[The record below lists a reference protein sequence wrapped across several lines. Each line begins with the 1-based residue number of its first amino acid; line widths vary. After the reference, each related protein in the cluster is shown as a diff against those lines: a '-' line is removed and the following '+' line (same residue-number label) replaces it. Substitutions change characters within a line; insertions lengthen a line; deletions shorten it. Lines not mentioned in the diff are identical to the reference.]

1 MKKESFAIIEIGSTN
16 TKAHVYR
23 NGKVIYQNTATIE
36 FKKNY
41 AVNQSLNTTDLE
53 KLYEVIEKAKVYTP
67 NIYIFGCSIFRNI
80 TEQELQEVNHIL
92 MDKYQLSITVVSQKE
107 EALFTAYGCYQD
119 IDYDGNMCVFIG
131 GGGSTELI
139 FVKNK
144 EVVDQK
150 YYDFGVVDITNT
162 FPSLR
167 EDYNTCTFD
176 EVYSYVEKLLGDLN
190 TKSDI
195 LVLAGGD
202 HLYWYDTARYELEK
216 NTLYT
221 SKYQPYM
228 LTISRSDEY
237 DKNALDRSLNEIR
250 ENSDNPL
257 WFDGS
262 RAMKVITN
270 VISHKID
277 AKYIIPT
284 KLNMENGLIQKI
296 NAGEFESKKS
306 I

>member
-1 MKKESFAIIEIGSTN
+1 M
-16 TKAHVYR
+16 
-23 NGKVIYQNTATIE
+23 
-36 FKKNY
+36 
-41 AVNQSLNTTDLE
+41 NTTDLE
-53 KLYEVIEKAKVYTP
+53 KIYEVIEKAIVYTP

-80 TEQELQEVNHIL
+80 TEQELQEVNRVL

-107 EALFTAYGCYQD
+107 EALFTACGCYQD
-119 IDYDGNMCVFIG
+119 IDYDGNICVFIG
-131 GGGSTELI
+131 GGGSIELI

-167 EDYNTCTFD
+167 EDFNTCTFD

-202 HLYWYDTARYELEK
+202 HLYWYDIARYELEQ

-221 SKYQPYM
+221 SEHQPYM
-228 LTISRSDEY
+228 LTLSRSDEY

-270 VISHKID
+270 AISHKID

-296 NAGEFESKKS
+296 NAGEFENKKG